1 MQHPNVRSYFKYLGI
16 DDEHFDGL
24 KSIMSMIA
32 REKSYRDNTM
42 SPAIYRN
49 DYTDANVLSR
59 AFNWFRGMVGTEFLL
74 ADAGFRMLRDN
85 EQQLFQFLLSD
96 KENTKFT
103 LAIAQN
109 TRRPSPA
116 EVSQF
121 VARLEAYLIRN
132 LLVSYDYDEDKREQL
147 GAISDVLNP
156 TQEEFMD
163 LNSITGTN

>member
-1 MQHPNVRSYFKYLGI
+1 
-16 DDEHFDGL
+16 
-24 KSIMSMIA
+24 MI
-32 REKSYRDNTM
+32 KKILN
-42 SPAIYRN
+42 
-49 DYTDANVLSR
+49 L
-59 AFNWFRGMVGTEFLL
+59 
-74 ADAGFRMLRDN
+74 
-85 EQQLFQFLLSD
+85 
-96 KENTKFT
+96 
-103 LAIAQN
+103 
-109 TRRPSPA
+109 PA